1 MQEGHNL
8 AISFVRP
15 NDTLVLTD
23 DSDWQALPDVADSL
37 ATRCEVG
44 NYTCIMEARLEP
56 HGVRAVGMAGNKK
69 NRTRVAKLALAV
81 SLALQ
86 SVKIPTHSP
95 MFVSLCKEARDLLGT

>member
-8 AISFVRP
+8 ANSFFRP
-15 NDTLVLTD
+15 NDRLVLTD
-23 DSDWQALPDVADSL
+23 DSDWEALPDVADSL
-37 ATRCEVG
+37 ATRREVG

-81 SLALQ
+81 TLGLQ
-86 SVKIPTHSP
+86 SVKIPTHIP
-95 MFVSLCKEARDLLGT
+95 MFALLCQEAGDVQGT